1 MLPKLLLTLLGL
13 HLALGKTIF
22 QVDIAEL
29 KNGNSKLLEDVF
41 TNDGALGNNQAATY
55 IFRYLYVNNI
65 IQQCTM

>member
-13 HLALGKTIF
+13 HLTLGKTIL

-41 TNDGALGNNQAATY
+41 KNDGALGNNQAATY
-55 IFRYLYVNNI
+55 RYIFFYI
-65 IQQCTM
+65 I